1 MKKLIDISTKK
12 LELLKNNCK
21 TREILELDIAFNKAY
36 NDFLKDNQIESLEA
50 LDYNVYRK
58 QLKDLKNIVTEIY
71 SLESENIKP
80 KSKSEYKKNGVRSKK
95 ITNLYK
101 KNMK

>member
-12 LELLKNNCK
+12 LELLKKNGEA
-21 TREILELDIAFNKAY
+21 REILELDIAFNKAY
-36 NDFLKDNQIESLEA
+36 SDFLKVNHIESLEA

-71 SLESENIKP
+71 SLESENIKQ
-80 KSKSEYKKNGVRSKK
+80 KSKYKKNSVKSKK